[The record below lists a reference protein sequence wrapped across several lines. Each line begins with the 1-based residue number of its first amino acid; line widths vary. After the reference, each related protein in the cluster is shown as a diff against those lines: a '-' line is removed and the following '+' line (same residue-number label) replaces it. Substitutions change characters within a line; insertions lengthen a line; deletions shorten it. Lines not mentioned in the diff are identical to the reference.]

1 MRKFYPNWK
10 ESCNEKDALRCFH
23 RGSTCRHDERQRPSG
38 RREAWRCLHRPFR
51 GGDSV
56 LQCEH
61 IGKVTIKQIYEKGF
75 RVVHM
80 QDDKNTATYVM
91 LVIEEQ

>member
-1 MRKFYPNWK
+1 MKKMLYAAFIVA
-10 ESCNEKDALRCFH
+10 ALADMTNA
-23 RGSTCRHDERQRPSG
+23 SAQ
-38 RREAWRCLHRPFR
+38 AAAAKR
-51 GGDSV
+51 GGVCVSAPSV
-56 LQCEH
+56 VATRCCSANTSAE
-61 IGKVTIKQIYEKGF
+61 VIKQIYEKGF

>member
-1 MRKFYPNWK
+1 MKKMLLLAFIVAAVSSMTNASAQAAGGK
-10 ESCNEKDALRCFH
+10 
-23 RGSTCRHDERQRPSG
+23 RGGVCVG
-38 RREAWRCLHRPFR
+38 PFR
-51 GGDSV
+51 GADSV
-56 LQCEH
+56 LLCEH

-80 QDDKNTATYVM
+80 QDDKNTATYVT

>member
-1 MRKFYPNWK
+1 MKKMLYVAFIVAAFAGMTNASAQATGSK
-10 ESCNEKDALRCFH
+10 
-23 RGSTCRHDERQRPSG
+23 RGGICIG
-38 RREAWRCLHRPFR
+38 PFR
-51 GGDSV
+51 GADSV

>member
-1 MRKFYPNWK
+1 MKKMLYAAFIVAVLVGMTNASAQAAGAK
-10 ESCNEKDALRCFH
+10 
-23 RGSTCRHDERQRPSG
+23 RGGVCIG
-38 RREAWRCLHRPFR
+38 PFR

>member
-1 MRKFYPNWK
+1 MKKMLHAAFIVA
-10 ESCNEKDALRCFH
+10 ALAGMTNASAQAAASK
-23 RGSTCRHDERQRPSG
+23 RGGVCIG
-38 RREAWRCLHRPFR
+38 PFR